1 MEESSVDELL
11 TKENLYY
18 RDLARSLA
26 AEHVAPVAA
35 ELDRTGEYPWGVI
48 KALQDAKLM
57 GMWIPKEYGG
67 ASSGLL
73 NLCIV
78 VEEISRICGGIGCTY
93 VVNALGSLPI
103 IVGGTEEQKQK
114 YLPDIAEGKKLI
126 SFCLSEKNAG
136 SDAGSLTTLAARDG
150 DTYVINGDKKWT
162 TNGAAASIY
171 TVFATV
177 NPERGTRGVSAF
189 IVERD
194 TEGFALGKREDL
206 MGIRCVPVNETHFK
220 DVRVPV
226 GNMLGGAEGRGF
238 KHAMMTLD
246 VARPFVAAQ
255 GLGIAQGALDLALEY
270 TKQRQQFGQSIA
282 SFQGIQFMLAD
293 MATQVEAARH
303 LVYAAARAVDAG
315 VKDVSKI
322 SAMSKV
328 FATDTA
334 MKVATDA
341 VQLFGGYGYCRD
353 YPIEKYMRDAKI
365 TQIYEGTNQIQR
377 MVIGRALIR
386 EGASS

>member
-1 MEESSVDELL
+1 VDELL
-11 TKENLYY
+11 TKENLHY
-18 RDLARSLA
+18 RDLARQI
-26 AEHVAPVAA
+26 AEKHVRPIAA
-35 ELDRTGEYPWGVI
+35 ELDRTGEYPWSVI
-48 KALQDAKLM
+48 EALKEAGMM
-57 GMWIPKEYGG
+57 GMWIPKDYGG
-67 ASSGLL
+67 SSSGLL

-78 VEEISRICGGIGCTY
+78 CEEISRACGGIGCTY
-93 VVNALGSLPI
+93 VVNALGSFPI
-103 IVGGTEEQKQK
+103 ILGGTEEQKKK
-114 YLPDIAEGKKLI
+114 YLPQIASGEKLI
-126 SFCLSEKNAG
+126 SFALSEKDAG
-136 SDAGSLTTLAARDG
+136 SDAGSLSTRAEKVG
-150 DTYVINGDKKWT
+150 DDYVITGDKKWT
-162 TNGAAASIY
+162 TNGAAAGIY

-177 NPERGTRGVSAF
+177 NPERGTRGVTGF
-189 IVERD
+189 IVERGTD
-194 TEGFALGKREDL
+194 GFEIGKREDL

-220 DVRVPV
+220 NCRIPAA
-226 GNMLGGAEGRGF
+226 NLLGGAEGRGF

-255 GLGIAQGALDLALEY
+255 GVGIAQGALDLALEY
-270 TKQRQQFGQSIA
+270 TKNRQQFGQSIA

-293 MATQVEAARH
+293 MATQVEAARQ

-341 VQLFGGYGYCRD
+341 VQLFGGYGFCRD
-353 YPIEKYMRDAKI
+353 YPVEKYMRDAKI

-377 MVIGRALIR
+377 MVIGRSLIR
-386 EGASS
+386 EGVSA

>member
-1 MEESSVDELL
+1 MDELL

-18 RDLARSLA
+18 RDLARSIA
-26 AEHVAPVAA
+26 TEHVEPIAA
-35 ELDRTGEYPWGVI
+35 ELDRTGEYPWSVI

-67 ASSGLL
+67 AGSGLL

-78 VEEISRICGGIGCTY
+78 SEEISRACGGIGCAY

-126 SFCLSEKNAG
+126 AFCLSEKDAG
-136 SDAGSLTTLAARDG
+136 SDAGSLTTRAERAD
-150 DTYVINGDKKWT
+150 DSYVINGDKKWT

-177 NPERGTRGVSAF
+177 NPDRGSRGVSGF

-194 TEGFALGKREDL
+194 TPGFELGKREDL
-206 MGIRCVPVNETHFK
+206 MGIRCVPVNETHFR
-220 DVRVPV
+220 DLRLPASSL
-226 GNMLGGAEGRGF
+226 LGGSEGRGF

-255 GLGIAQGALDLALEY
+255 GLGIAQGALNLALEY

-282 SFQGIQFMLAD
+282 SFQGVQFMLAD

-386 EGASS
+386 EGASA

>member
-1 MEESSVDELL
+1 MNELL
-11 TKENLYY
+11 TKDNLYY
-18 RDLARSLA
+18 RDLARSI
-26 AEHVAPVAA
+26 AEQYIRPIAA
-35 ELDRTGEYPWGVI
+35 ELDRTGEYPWSVI
-48 KALQDAKLM
+48 KALQDADIM
-57 GMWIPKEYGG
+57 GMWIPKDFGG
-67 ASSGLL
+67 KGSGLL
-73 NLCIV
+73 NLCLV
-78 VEEISRICGGIGCTY
+78 CEELSRACGGIGCTY

-103 IVGGTEEQKQK
+103 IVGGTEEQKKK
-114 YLPDIAEGKKLI
+114 YLPDIAAGKNLI
-126 SFCLSEKNAG
+126 SFALSEKAAG
-136 SDAGSLTTLAARDG
+136 SDAGSLSTRAELAG
-150 DTYVINGDKKWT
+150 DDYIINGDKKWT
-162 TNGAAASIY
+162 TNGAAASIF

-177 NPERGTRGVSAF
+177 NPERGTRGVTGF
-189 IVERD
+189 IVERG
-194 TEGFALGKREDL
+194 TPGFEIGKREDL
-206 MGIRCVPVNETHFK
+206 MGIRCVPVNETHFR
-220 DVRVPV
+220 DCRVPADQL
-226 GNMLGGAEGRGF
+226 LGGAEGRGF

-270 TKQRQQFGQSIA
+270 TKNRHQFGQSVA

-315 VKDVSKI
+315 VKEVSKI

-334 MKVATDA
+334 MKVTTDA
-341 VQLFGGYGYCRD
+341 VQLFGGYGFCRD

-377 MVIGRALIR
+377 MVIGRALIK
-386 EGASS
+386 EGASA